1 MSLSKFFRSFAIGF
15 CGICH
20 ALGTE
25 QNMRIHCL
33 AAIGVIAAGMTFP
46 LAAWEW
52 IAVLLCIGV
61 VISAECMNTAIERLA
76 DRISQEQNPL
86 IKQAKDCGS
95 AAVLVLAITS
105 AAVGL
110 TIFVPKIWVLSG
122 W

>member
-1 MSLSKFFRSFAIGF
+1 MNLSKFFRSFAIGF
-15 CGICH
+15 YGICH
-20 ALGTE
+20 ALRTE
-25 QNMRIHCL
+25 QNMRIHGL
-33 AAIGVIAAGMTFP
+33 AAIGVIVAGAAFS
-46 LAAWEW
+46 LATWEW
-52 IAVLLCIGV
+52 IAVLLCIGL

-95 AAVLVLAITS
+95 AAVLVLAMTS